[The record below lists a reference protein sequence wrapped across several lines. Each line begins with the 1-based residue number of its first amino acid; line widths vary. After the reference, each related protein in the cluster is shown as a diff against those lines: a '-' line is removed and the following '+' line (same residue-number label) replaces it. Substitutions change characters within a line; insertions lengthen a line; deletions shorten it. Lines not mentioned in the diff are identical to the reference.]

1 MDGRNNLT
9 MIQGLVLT
17 QFPPGTAINFPN
29 SNGFF
34 CLNTCQRVIYLDFK
48 FFPLNSLEKQV
59 FAEIYSGS
67 KAYHHLLNI
76 ICGLESKILGESEI
90 VHQFKTSFNEYLK
103 QPNRDPR
110 LIKVLEKL
118 FKDAKEIRSKHLINV
133 GQNSYAGITRI
144 LLEKKSENKLLIVGN
159 GSMSQS
165 LIKVLKKRF
174 DIYLTGRD
182 PEKVSS
188 LGLPVVPWL
197 NYNAWSNFSLIV
209 NTIGAQ
215 TILFDDHFFDSWIN
229 NHPNFDSRRFIDL
242 GCPSVL
248 KTRYNSIHGISLLKD
263 VFEKG
268 DILDQAKRE
277 KIESAKGAILEI
289 AKKRSVPLTPRV
301 NPKEFL
307 FV

>member
-1 MDGRNNLT
+1 

-17 QFPPGTAINFPN
+17 QFPPGTEINFPN
-29 SNGFF
+29 SNGLF
-34 CLNTCQRVIYLDFK
+34 CLNTCQRVIFLDFK

-90 VHQFKTSFNEYLK
+90 VHQFKTSFTEYLN
-103 QPNRDPR
+103 QPDRNPR

-118 FKDAKEIRSKHLINV
+118 FKDAKEIRSKHLLNV
-133 GQNSYAGITRI
+133 GQNSYAGITRV

-159 GSMSQS
+159 GSMSQN

-182 PEKVSS
+182 PDKVSS
-188 LGLPVVPWL
+188 LGLPSIPWL
-197 NYNAWSNFSLIV
+197 DYNAWSKFSLIV

-215 TILFDDHFFDSWIN
+215 TIIFDDHFFDSWIN
-229 NHPNFDSRRFIDL
+229 NHPNFDARRFIDL

-289 AKKRSVPLTPRV
+289 AKKRSIPMTPRV